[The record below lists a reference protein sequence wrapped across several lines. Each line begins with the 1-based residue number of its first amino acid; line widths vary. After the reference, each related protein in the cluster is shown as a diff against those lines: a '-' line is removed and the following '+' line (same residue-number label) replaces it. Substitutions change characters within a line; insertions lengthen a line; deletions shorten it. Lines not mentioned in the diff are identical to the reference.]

1 MATEIITGQ
10 PMATA
15 ADITIRII
23 RATPSKFTI
32 RPAIPMGIAGLTI
45 AAGID
50 TYIAAAIADIIIT
63 TGKTSASRKGDD
75 LPIRFVVENFGC
87 SIARASPPS
96 RYEGKRKPTTR
107 ALWPSARG

>member
-1 MATEIITGQ
+1 MATATATRSHMATEIITGQ
-10 PMATA
+10 AMATA
-15 ADITIRII
+15 PDITIRII

-63 TGKTSASRKGDD
+63 TGKTSGNAISSG
-75 LPIRFVVENFGC
+75 LSMIH
-87 SIARASPPS
+87 
-96 RYEGKRKPTTR
+96 
-107 ALWPSARG
+107 

>member
-1 MATEIITGQ
+1 MTTEIITGQ
-10 PMATA
+10 AMATA

-63 TGKTSASRKGDD
+63 TGKTSCRPKRRRPSHSLCGREFRLQYRAREPSE
-75 LPIRFVVENFGC
+75 PI
-87 SIARASPPS
+87 
-96 RYEGKRKPTTR
+96 
-107 ALWPSARG
+107 